1 MEQSNN
7 LSQKQEL
14 KQVMTLAPQQLHS
27 LSLLT
32 LPVMELEA
40 RIEEELAVNPVLEL
54 EPGGAGEEEKKTD
67 SPEEEGDG
75 DGDERF
81 SDPMLSDSASG
92 GEYSKEDMLD
102 PNREDYEDHLGRII
116 ESPEDW
122 DSPQEDEE
130 RRNYIFDSIV
140 AETSL
145 QEYLLEQL
153 RFADVKPG
161 IRSCAE
167 YIIGSLDGNGYLQGA
182 LADAAQSSGTDM
194 NGAEEALALVQ
205 SFDPP
210 GIAARDLR
218 ESLLLQLHARQKH
231 DPQLETLIRE
241 HFDELAR
248 NKLPQIAR
256 SMDITVER
264 LNELVADLRLL
275 NPYPGATVAQTTEPY
290 VLPELTV
297 VPEGDSFVLLEN
309 DPPFGR
315 LSISKYYAKM
325 LENPALAAE
334 DRAYLRGKIDSG
346 KMLIHNLEQRKK
358 TIRRIGELILNSQY
372 DFMKYGPR
380 ALKPMTMQQ
389 AADKLGLHETTISR
403 AVSGKYIQTPVGLFE
418 FKYFFSGGFQSE
430 EGEELSA
437 HAIKNMI
444 REFVAN
450 EDPAKPLSDSR
461 LSDLLKERGFEV
473 ARRTVAKYREELGI
487 QSSQLRKT
495 F

>member
-7 LSQKQEL
+7 LSQKQDL

-54 EPGGAGEEEKKTD
+54 NPDPVEDEKKEEA
-67 SPEEEGDG
+67 PEEE
-75 DGDERF
+75 DERY
-81 SDPMLSDSASG
+81 SESLLSDSVPS
-92 GEYSKEDMLD
+92 GEYSKEEMMD

-116 ESPEDW
+116 ESPEEW
-122 DSPQEDEE
+122 DFPQEDED
-130 RRNYIFDSIV
+130 RRNFIFDSIV

-153 RFADVKPG
+153 RFADVSPG

-182 LADAAQSSGTDM
+182 LADAAQASGIGMTE
-194 NGAEEALALVQ
+194 AEEALALVQ

-218 ESLLLQLHARQKH
+218 ESLLLQLRARQKD

-241 HFDELAR
+241 YFDDLAR

-256 SMDITVER
+256 SMNISVDR
-264 LNELVADLRLL
+264 LNELVAELRLL

-290 VLPELTV
+290 ILPELTV
-297 VPEGDSFVLLEN
+297 VPEGDTFVLIEN
-309 DPPFGR
+309 EPPFGR
-315 LSISKYYAKM
+315 LSISKHYAKM
-325 LENPALAAE
+325 LENPALATE
-334 DRAYLRGKIDSG
+334 DRAYLRGKIDNG

-372 DFMKYGPR
+372 EFMKSGPR

-403 AVSGKYIQTPVGLFE
+403 AVSGKYMQTPVGLFE

-450 EDPAKPLSDSR
+450 EDPAKPLSDSH

-487 QSSQLRKT
+487 QSSQMRKT